1 MAAKKESTQL
11 LVSPH
16 TLDRARALAVVR
28 HESVAE
34 VNRQA
39 LEGFGLIKLER
50 MHAAELDALSTA
62 LDERAPGRRSEAL
75 HQMIKYKITLAEL
88 TKLERFPWAD

>member
-28 HESVAE
+28 HEAVAE

-39 LEGFGLIKLER
+39 LEGGGLRSLER
-50 MHAAELDALSTA
+50 QHTDELDALSIA
-62 LDERAPGRRSEAL
+62 LAERAPGRRSEAL

-88 TKLERFPWAD
+88 KKLERFPWAD